1 MDNHFPCFNV
11 YVPVVCSLVAVAFSD
26 KTDFA
31 TLVEKV
37 NTPRKNILSFYLE
50 VTEKFNF
57 LFSIAKPLET
67 NSSR

>member
-11 YVPVVCSLVAVAFSD
+11 PIVCSLVAVAFSD

-50 VTEKFNF
+50 VTEKLFF
-57 LFSIAKPLET
+57 LFSIERPLET